1 MDPRLIVKT
10 GKKGKTTFIKS
21 PCVGECA
28 GCPKQFKPVPPEDGK
43 TFCLVY
49 PEPAAKW
56 AGLNSDGKPK
66 TCPFMYKA
74 KAEKE
79 QKINPIKASRR
90 RIKQTSPV
98 TVTAVPEPVQKSSK
112 ESKKKNKEKA
122 ERRDSR

>member
-10 GKKGKTTFIKS
+10 GKREKMTFIKS

-90 RIKQTSPV
+90 RIKQASPV
-98 TVTAVPEPVQKSSK
+98 TAVSGATDSK

>member
-10 GKKGKTTFIKS
+10 GKRGKTTFLKS

-28 GCPKQFKPVPPEDGK
+28 GCQKQFKSAPPEDGK

-56 AGLNSDGKPK
+56 AGLNSDGEPK
-66 TCPFMYKA
+66 TCPFMYKT

-90 RIKQTSPV
+90 RIRQTVIPV
-98 TVTAVPEPVQKSSK
+98 APATGSK
-112 ESKKKNKEKA
+112 ESEKKNKEKT
-122 ERRDSR
+122 ERRDPR